1 MEEKT
6 IKKNKVVYFYSMIL
20 DDRIK
25 DIEMFIS

>member
-1 MEEKT
+1 MEEK
-6 IKKNKVVYFYSMIL
+6 INKKNKVVYFYLLIL